1 MNTKIGQR
9 PLNLAIVLATVLGLT
24 ALTIPAYATNTA
36 ANLTV
41 SADINA
47 SCTMNVT
54 DLNFGAYDPIV
65 ANATEGLTGSAT
77 VSSTCTSG
85 ATGVVTMSGGL
96 HSTFCMSSKCY
107 RRMANA
113 GETSF
118 LRYNIY
124 TNASY
129 SWGYVWTDNPVDTK
143 TVGQVTGSGISQDLT
158 VYGEVHKNQTNA
170 SAGSYTDTINVT
182 LRF

>member
-1 MNTKIGQR
+1 MT
-9 PLNLAIVLATVLGLT
+9 
-24 ALTIPAYATNTA
+24 
-36 ANLTV
+36 
-41 SADINA
+41 
-47 SCTMNVT
+47 
-54 DLNFGAYDPIV
+54 
-65 ANATEGLTGSAT
+65 
-77 VSSTCTSG
+77 
-85 ATGVVTMSGGL
+85 GGL

-129 SWGYVWTDNPVDTK
+129 SWGYVWTDNPVDVK
-143 TVGQVTGSGISQDLT
+143 TVGHVTGSGISQDLT
-158 VYGEVHKNQTNA
+158 VYGEVHKNQPNVP
-170 SAGSYTDTINVT
+170 AGSYTDRINVT

>member
-1 MNTKIGQR
+1 MKTKFNQR
-9 PLNLAIVLATVLGLT
+9 KIKLAIASAIIAAGAAGLSATSYADDVTMDVT
-24 ALTIPAYATNTA
+24 AS
-36 ANLTV
+36 V
-41 SADINA
+41 SM
-47 SCTMNVT
+47 SCTFSAGALAFGT
-54 DLNFGAYDPIV
+54 YDPFGAH
-65 ANATEGLTGSAT
+65 ATQDLRATAT
-77 VSSTCTSG
+77 VSTTCTSG
-85 ATGVVTMSGGL
+85 ATGVVTMTGGL
-96 HSTFCMSSKCY
+96 HPTYCMSSKCY

-129 SWGYVWTDNPVDTK
+129 SWGYVWTDNPVDVK
-143 TVGQVTGSGISQDLT
+143 TVGHVTGSGISQDLT

-170 SAGSYTDTINVT
+170 SAGSYTDRINVT